1 MKKLILSTALAATM
15 GGAAFV
21 PLQAMADTIIVR
33 MAPPAPRHE
42 VVPPPRHGY
51 AWVPG
56 YWNWNGHRYVW
67 SRGHWERER
76 VGYVY
81 HQPEWVQDGR
91 RWRFNRGGW
100 MHGERADRVMHDRD
114 GDGVPNRADRDR
126 DGDGVPN
133 RVDDRP
139 NNPYRQ

>member
-1 MKKLILSTALAATM
+1 MKKLILSTALAATL
-15 GGAAFV
+15 GGAAFL
-21 PLQAMADTIIVR
+21 PLPAMADTIIVR

-42 VVPPPRHGY
+42 VVPAPRDGY
-51 AWVPG
+51 AWVP
-56 YWNWNGHRYVW
+56 
-67 SRGHWERER
+67 
-76 VGYVY
+76 
-81 HQPEWVQDGR
+81 

-133 RVDDRP
+133 RADARP
-139 NNPYRQ
+139 NNPNRQ